1 MTDIKGNKGEA
12 LSLSGAAWTLK
23 PTDPALLEA
32 LQSAGHGRVL
42 AICLSHRGAQ
52 TPALAERLLRPDMGA
67 LHDPYAMLGMD
78 VAVARLERAIRD
90 KERIRVVTDYDVD
103 GTTSSL
109 ILQATLKILGGQG
122 VSYHIPDRMKEGYG
136 FSVLAAETAAKDG
149 IQLIVTA
156 DIGVK
161 DHAAVTRSRELGI
174 DVLVLDHHLPPGE
187 DVPDDATAVL
197 CPPQLSCSYPNTS
210 LAACGVS
217 FKVAQAMLASHTSRD
232 RILRSMLKL
241 AAIGTVADVVDL
253 LTQENRAMV
262 ALGLEALNED
272 RHSPGLASLL
282 RVAGVTQGS
291 ITSRELGFRIGPR
304 INAAGRMETA
314 TRVVELLTTGDPDSA
329 KAQAQELDELNT
341 RRRGVQEAMLSHAMR
356 QVPEPPPPFIVV
368 AEVEGPNWH
377 RGVAGIV
384 AARLRDTHNRPAAV
398 IAITPGGATGS
409 ARSIPEVHAV
419 RCLESAEDL
428 LDRFGGH
435 PAAAGFSLAPEKV
448 AALRERLEAAA
459 TEQLNGKTPVLV
471 HRADATVPVQDADF
485 TLLRALEGLAPHG
498 KGNPEP
504 LLLLKGGTVRN
515 TRLIKDKHLK
525 GRLMMGGQ
533 SVDFIWWGAAQHRAA
548 IEGKEV
554 EVLAKLGVNVW
565 QGIERLQ
572 LTVEDARVL

>member
-1 MTDIKGNKGEA
+1 MTDIRGTPPST

-23 PTDPALLEA
+23 PTEPEVLEA
-32 LQSAGHGRVL
+32 LQAAGHGRIL
-42 AICLSHRGAQ
+42 ATCLSHRGAHN
-52 TPALAERLLRPDMGA
+52 PAVAQRILRPEMDA
-67 LHDPYAMLGMD
+67 LHDPYAMTGMD
-78 VAVARLERAIRD
+78 AAVARLQRAIRD
-90 KERIRVVTDYDVD
+90 RERIRVVTDYDVD

-109 ILQATLKILGGQG
+109 ILQATLKLMGGKG

-136 FSVLAAETAAKDG
+136 FSVLAAEAAAKAG

-161 DHAAVTRSRELGI
+161 DHAAVTRARDLGI

-187 DVPDDATAVL
+187 DVPGDATAVL
-197 CPPQLSCSYPNTS
+197 CPPQMRCSYPNTS

-253 LTQENRAMV
+253 LTQENRAIV
-262 ALGLEALNED
+262 ALGLQALNED

-314 TRVVELLTTGDPDSA
+314 TRVVELLTTGDPESA
-329 KAQAQELDELNT
+329 KAQAKELDELNT
-341 RRRGVQEAMLSHAMR
+341 HRRAVQEAMLNTAMR

-398 IAITPGGATGS
+398 IAITAHGATGS

-419 RCLESAEDL
+419 RCLEAAEDL

-435 PAAAGFSLAPEKV
+435 PAAAGFSLQPEKV
-448 AALRERLEAAA
+448 AELRERLAQAA
-459 TEQLNGKTPVLV
+459 TDQLDGKTPVLV
-471 HRADATVPVQDADF
+471 HRADAAVPVAEADF
-485 TLLRALEGLAPHG
+485 SLLRALQALAPHG

-504 LLLLKGGTVRN
+504 LLLLKGGIVRN

-525 GRLMMGGQ
+525 GRITAGGQ
-533 SVDFIWWGAAQHRAA
+533 SVDFIWWSGAQHRAA
-548 IEGKEV
+548 IEGQQV
-554 EVLAKLGVNVW
+554 ELLATMGTNTW

-572 LTVEDARVL
+572 LTVEDARLA

>member
-1 MTDIKGNKGEA
+1 MKVKTSGN
-12 LSLSGAAWTLK
+12 LSLSRAVWTLK
-23 PTDPALLEA
+23 PTEPALLEA
-32 LQSAGHGRVL
+32 LQQAGHGRIL
-42 AICLSHRGAQ
+42 AICLSHRGA
-52 TPALAERLLRPDMGA
+52 TSPALAERLLRPNMDA
-67 LHDPYAMLGMD
+67 LHDPHAMLGMNL
-78 VAVARLERAIRD
+78 AVERLNKAVRD

-136 FSVLAAETAAKDG
+136 FSVFAAEAAAKAG

-161 DHAAVTRSRELGI
+161 DHAAVTRSRQLGM

-187 DVPDDATAVL
+187 DVPGDATAVL
-197 CPPQLSCSYPNTS
+197 CPPQISCEYPNTS

-217 FKVAQAMLASHTSRD
+217 FKVAQAMLASHVSRD

-253 LTQENRAMV
+253 LTQENRAIV
-262 ALGLEALNED
+262 ALGLQALNQD

-314 TRVVELLTTGDPDSA
+314 TRVVELLTTGDPASA
-329 KAQAQELDELNT
+329 KAQAEQLDELNT
-341 RRRGVQEAMLSHAMR
+341 QRRTVQEAMLKHAMR

-368 AEVEGPNWH
+368 AEIEGPNWH
-377 RGVAGIV
+377 RGVSGIV

-398 IAITPGGATGS
+398 IAISPSGATGS

-419 RCLESAEDL
+419 RCLEAAEDL
-428 LDRFGGH
+428 LERFGGH
-435 PAAAGFSLAPEKV
+435 PAAAGFSLQPENV
-448 AALRERLEAAA
+448 AALRERLEGAA
-459 TEQLNGKTPVLV
+459 TEQLNGQAPALIY
-471 HRADATVPVQDADF
+471 RPDAAVPVQEADF
-485 TLLRALEGLAPHG
+485 ALLRALEGLAPHG

-504 LLLLKGGTVRN
+504 LLLLKGGTIRN
-515 TRLIKDKHLK
+515 TRLIKEKHLK
-525 GRLMMGGQ
+525 GSLRAGEH
-533 SVDFIWWGAAQHRAA
+533 SVDFIWWGGGQHRAA
-548 IEGKEV
+548 VDGQEV
-554 EVLAKLGVNVW
+554 EVLAKLGVNAW